1 MTPPGSASNHPI
13 RVLVVDD
20 HPVFRSGL
28 RSAVAAT
35 PGAEW
40 IGEASDGDEA
50 VDLAK
55 ELSPDVVLMD
65 LKMHQMSGT
74 EATRRILAHSP
85 GTKVLVLTM
94 SDDEESIFAA
104 LRAGAS
110 GYLLKG
116 VGESEISA
124 AISAVGRGDAL
135 FSAGVSQRLLDHV
148 SGRRPVRQSFPDL
161 SPREEQILDLL
172 AQGLGNV
179 ALAGRLS
186 VAPKTVRNAVSMI
199 LTKIGAEDRA
209 DAVRLA
215 RSAGLGQDF
224 TEK

>member
-1 MTPPGSASNHPI
+1 MSDLLL

-28 RSAVAAT
+28 RTAIAAT

-40 IGEASDGDEA
+40 VGEATDGHEA
-50 VDLAK
+50 VDLAR
-55 ELSPDVVLMD
+55 ELEPDVVLMD
-65 LKMHQMSGT
+65 LRMDQMSGA
-74 EATRRILAHSP
+74 EATRQIVAHCPS
-85 GTKVLVLTM
+85 TKVLVLTM

-124 AISAVGRGDAL
+124 AITAVGRGDAL
-135 FSAGVSQRLLDHV
+135 FSAGVSQTLLEHV
-148 SGRRPVRQSFPDL
+148 SGRRPARQPFPEL

-172 AQGLGNV
+172 ARGLGNV
-179 ALAGRLS
+179 AIASRLS
-186 VAPKTVRNAVSMI
+186 VAPKTVRNTVSTI
-199 LTKIGAEDRA
+199 LAKIGAEDRA
-209 DAVRLA
+209 DAIRLA
-215 RSAGLGQDF
+215 RVAGLGHPTQV
-224 TEK
+224 